1 MAASLS
7 DMYPKRKKELE
18 DITNCHKKQ
27 KLDKPAYYPTQERL
41 PSPSSPQSLLPQKHR
56 HKSVSFELSRNQH
69 YESSP
74 LLTPKDDDYVSEPD
88 DDAVAAAN
96 VRDLDANPDYVAL
109 CSTHNL
115 LVQTKARIETDLH
128 ELARLGAAA
137 RHGSKLDLVDFYVRL
152 ICLAN
157 AVPSQHKV
165 VRAPAVD
172 WGKYHRA
179 MDKVSVGRDDN
190 EQTLF
195 RRLSLFDASSKD

>member
-41 PSPSSPQSLLPQKHR
+41 PSPASPQQLLLPQKHR
-56 HKSVSFELSRNQH
+56 HKLVSFELSRNQH
-69 YESSP
+69 YETSL
-74 LLTPKDDDYVSEPD
+74 LLTPKDDDYVSEPEEVMP
-88 DDAVAAAN
+88 VAD
-96 VRDLDANPDYVAL
+96 VRDLDTNADYLAL
-109 CSTHNL
+109 CSTQNL
-115 LVQTKARIETDLH
+115 LVQTKARIEDDLH

-152 ICLAN
+152 IFQAN
-157 AVPSQHKV
+157 AVPAPHKV
-165 VRAPAVD
+165 VRAPTVD
-172 WGKYHRA
+172 WSKYHRG
-179 MDKVSVGRDDN
+179 MDRVSVGSHDN

-195 RRLSLFDASSKD
+195 RRLSLFDKD

>member
-41 PSPSSPQSLLPQKHR
+41 PSPSSPQALLPQKHR

-69 YESSP
+69 YENSP
-74 LLTPKDDDYVSEPD
+74 LLTPKDEDYVSEPED
-88 DDAVAAAN
+88 VVAVPN
-96 VRDLDANPDYVAL
+96 VRDLDTNPDYVAL
-109 CSTHNL
+109 CSTQNL
-115 LVQTKARIETDLH
+115 LAHTKDRIETDLH

-137 RHGSKLDLVDFYVRL
+137 RHGSKLDLVEFYVRL

-157 AVPSQHKV
+157 TVPRPHKV
-165 VRAPAVD
+165 VRAPTVD
-172 WGKYHRA
+172 WSKYHRG
-179 MDKVSVGRDDN
+179 MDKVSVGSHDN

-195 RRLSLFDASSKD
+195 RRLSLFDPSCKD